1 MVAGIQTSLEEPFP
15 PIKLIGH
22 KSNRLTSLG
31 IDNTG
36 KLVLTYGKEDT
47 DYYVDGDP
55 SSAYIYRAAESTFF
69 CRLRDLFDSEL
80 QAMFVDRESKNA
92 WSANGLITQW
102 DDYQN
107 QFPEELWRLDIQRKY
122 LRTYLGTSIDNSIA
136 GEKEA
141 IFLPQMM
148 NGRKKYQRRMF
159 ERNQELY
166 MATKYFGTTATQ
178 DQIRVRFNNPESYVV
193 KPDFTLYITPYSD
206 MYIGV
211 SFYNGHKEN
220 FRAKAGVEYSIH
232 YPEGLDTADI
242 TLIYG
247 ASFIQAI
254 GDLSKCY
261 IGDNDFTKATR
272 LQSLVIGSNVDG
284 YANTY
289 MAEIKLANNK
299 LLEYLDVRNVT
310 GLSSTIDLSQCGNM
324 LELRAEGSG
333 AKGVIFANGGKIQK
347 FYLPSITSLTA
358 KNLNYIEDFNI
369 ESYINLQTLVVENTP
384 AIDTHEIVDTTLD
397 VQSSLSDNSAKLNVL
412 RLIGIDWDIENKEI
426 LDEVILLRGQNS
438 NGGETTQSVLAG
450 TITIPTIGEYDKQK
464 YENAWNDLTII
475 PKDGVIPQYKV
486 TFMNEDGTELDVQYI
501 DQYGN
506 AVNPITREENPIDIP
521 IKESSVQ
528 YSYAFAGWDK
538 DFTNIID
545 HLDVYATY
553 TKSIRE
559 YTIRYVSMGI
569 PVYTATGKYG
579 TNIEYVGDM
588 PTYTLAE
595 PTAFYLFN
603 RWDKSGFL
611 LEGEDGTDLKTG
623 IKTVTAIFDTFQY
636 SANAFTGK
644 DFSELKPVEIYALS
658 KLIDRYKTSPNDYGM
673 NIAVGDKYS
682 FEMGYD
688 INYDDIESNEIISNK
703 QYYNGTDYVSTVFN
717 GSNYI
722 DTGIKLFDEDRDF
735 VLAVDYKIY
744 SGNSSDGTFMQCFQT
759 SGSNGFKLG
768 CSGGTPEFIW
778 GDASTMKPC
787 SAGSREMI
795 VLRHIKGDNNLY
807 VYTSNL
813 DSTALS
819 VNELTRNTATTT
831 IYNTTL
837 VFGQQKTDG
846 DGYRNGCSGEITWC
860 KIWYKDLGE
869 DICKKLVGWTHE
881 KISLSVDGFKR
892 YSLYD
897 DPTKEV
903 MVSLV
908 ADHLL
913 DRTKPWNSSGT
924 TGGWASSSLR
934 TFLNTRF
941 YDAIPMQIKALMKK
955 MNVGSTIG
963 DKSSSVTWSD
973 CYVTLPSAYDL
984 DTSKTDSKNELYD
997 SNNPIS
1003 IMQTNDTRKRGF
1015 DGGDYYDY
1023 WTRSP
1028 NVAYQSYAWFVIDG
1042 VGDNSSTAGSLYGIR
1057 AISTSMGVLIEIS
1070 F

>member
-36 KLVLTYGKEDT
+36 KLVLPYGKEDA

-55 SSAYIYRAAESTFF
+55 SSTYVYRAAESTFF
-69 CRLRDLFDSEL
+69 CRLRDLFESEL

-92 WSANGLITQW
+92 WSANSLITQW

-136 GEKEA
+136 GAKEA

-193 KPDFTLYITPYSD
+193 KPDFALHITPYSD

-220 FRAKAGVEYSIH
+220 FRAKAGIEYKVN

-272 LQSLVIGSNVDG
+272 LQSLVIGSDIEG

-369 ESYINLQTLVVENTP
+369 ENYINLQTLVVENTP

-397 VQSSLSDNSAKLNVL
+397 IQSSLSDGSAKLNVL

-438 NGGETTQSVLAG
+438 SGGETMQSVLAG
-450 TITIPTIGEYDKQK
+450 TVAIPTIGAYDKQK
-464 YENAWNDLTII
+464 YEEVWNDLTII

-506 AVNPITREENPIDIP
+506 AVDPITREENPISIP
-521 IKESSVQ
+521 TKESTVK

-538 DFTNIID
+538 TFTNIID
-545 HLDVYATY
+545 NINVYATY
-553 TKSIRE
+553 TESIRE
-559 YTIRYVSMGI
+559 YTIQYVSMGTPI
-569 PVYTATGKYG
+569 YTTTGKYG
-579 TNIEYVGDM
+579 TNIEYVGDV

-595 PTAFYLFN
+595 PTAFYLFK
-603 RWDKSGFL
+603 RWNKSGFL
-611 LEGEDGTDLKTG
+611 LEGENGTDLDTG
-623 IKTVTAIFDTFQY
+623 TKIVTAEFDTFQY
-636 SANAFTGK
+636 SANAFAGK

-658 KLIDRYKTSPNDYGM
+658 RLTDLYKTSPSDYGM

-688 INYDDIESNEIISNK
+688 IDYDDIESSEIISNK
-703 QYYNGTDYVSTVFN
+703 QYYNGTDYVSAVFD

-722 DTGIKLFDEDRDF
+722 DTGIKLFDEDKDF
-735 VLAVDYKIY
+735 VLAVDYKIA
-744 SGNSSDGTFMQCFQT
+744 SDNSSDGTFMQCYQT
-759 SGSNGFKLG
+759 SGSHGFKLV
-768 CSGGTPEFIW
+768 CSSGTPEFIW

-787 SAGSREMI
+787 SVGSREMI

-813 DSTALS
+813 DSTAFN
-819 VNELTRNTATTT
+819 VNELTKGTTTTT
-831 IYNTTL
+831 IYDTTL

-846 DGYRNGCSGEITWC
+846 NAYRNGCKGEIMWC

-892 YSLYD
+892 YSLHD

-903 MVSLV
+903 MISLV

-913 DRTKPWNSSGT
+913 DRTKPWKSSGT

-934 TFLNTRF
+934 EFLNTRF
-941 YDAIPMQIKALMKK
+941 YEAIPTQIKSLMKK
-955 MNVGSTIG
+955 MSVGSTIG
-963 DKSSSVTWSD
+963 DKSTTVDWSD
-973 CYVTLPSAYDL
+973 CYVTIPSVYDL
-984 DTSKTDSKNELYD
+984 DTSKTESKNELYD
-997 SNNPIS
+997 TNNPIS

-1028 NVAYQSYAWFVIDG
+1028 NISFQSYAWFVVDG
-1042 VGDNSSTAGSLYGIR
+1042 VNDNNNLAGSLYGIR
-1057 AISTSMGVLIEIS
+1057 PINTKMGVLIEIS